1 MGIVSVLIG
10 RKRKMWKESVTETV
24 RESVIGN
31 VKRSAGVI
39 LAVGVEEIGREG
51 TEIGR
56 EGTET
61 GREIVGGQIV
71 IMIVAV
77 AEGTF
82 LETENMVGV
91 FCVSLLYWIKVSQSD
106 HLRMLK

>member
-1 MGIVSVLIG
+1 
-10 RKRKMWKESVTETV
+10 MWKK
-24 RESVIGN
+24 SVIGN

-51 TEIGR
+51 TE
-56 EGTET
+56 T
-61 GREIVGGQIV
+61 GREIVEGQIV
-71 IMIVAV
+71 TMIVAV
-77 AEGTF
+77 AEGML
-82 LETENMVGV
+82 LETENIVGV

>member
-1 MGIVSVLIG
+1 
-10 RKRKMWKESVTETV
+10 MWKK
-24 RESVIGN
+24 SVIGN

-39 LAVGVEEIGREG
+39 LAMGVE
-51 TEIGR
+51 EIGR

-61 GREIVGGQIV
+61 GREEGQIV
-71 IMIVAV
+71 TMIVAV
-77 AEGTF
+77 AEGML
-82 LETENMVGV
+82 LETENIVGV